1 MPPATET
8 SPATTDKRDRILDA
22 ALGLFAERG
31 FHGTPVPMVAEQA
44 KVGAGTI
51 YRYFA
56 SKEALVNALFRREK
70 QLILEA
76 ILNGFPMTLPPRKQ
90 FAHFFRSVLAYAEK
104 HRDSFRF
111 LEHHHHAYLDA
122 ESKALEAKVLTLAHA
137 YFVETGKQ
145 EVTKDVAPEILMS
158 CVWGAIVHLMRDAWA
173 GRLTLTPALIDQ
185 AELVCWE
192 AIRR

>member
-1 MPPATET
+1 MPATDIT
-8 SPATTDKRDRILDA
+8 ANADKRERILDA
-22 ALGLFAERG
+22 ALELFAERG
-31 FHGTPVPMVAEQA
+31 FHGTPVPMVAEHA

-56 SKEALVNALFRREK
+56 NKEALVNALFRREK
-70 QLILEA
+70 QQILEA
-76 ILNGFPMTLPPRKQ
+76 MLRGFPMTLPPRKQ
-90 FAHFFRSVLAYAEK
+90 FGHFFRSVLAYAED

-111 LEHHHHAYLDA
+111 LEHHHHAYLDD
-122 ESKALEAKVLTLAHA
+122 ESKALEGKALMLAHG
-137 YFVETGKQ
+137 YFVETGKL
-145 EVTKDVAPEILMS
+145 EVTKDVAPEVLMS

-185 AELVCWE
+185 AELVLWE